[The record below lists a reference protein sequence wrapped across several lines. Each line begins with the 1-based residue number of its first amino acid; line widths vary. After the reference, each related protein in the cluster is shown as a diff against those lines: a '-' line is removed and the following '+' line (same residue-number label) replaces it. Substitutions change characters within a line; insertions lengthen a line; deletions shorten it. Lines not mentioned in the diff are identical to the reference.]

1 MQKNPREIVILY
13 STAENESQ
21 ENINANLT
29 PGDKTYKLEELAYAR
44 SGDKGNSC
52 NIGVIARNPKYLP
65 YIKQQLTAEVVHEYF
80 KHLIDEDG
88 GQVHRYDVPG
98 IHAVNFLLEKSLG
111 GGGIASLRPDPLG
124 KAFAQMLLSFELN
137 DMPDL
142 ENL

>member
-1 MQKNPREIVILY
+1 M
-13 STAENESQ
+13 
-21 ENINANLT
+21 
-29 PGDKTYKLEELAYAR
+29 EELAYAR

-124 KAFAQMLLSFELN
+124 KAFAQMLLTFELK

-142 ENL
+142 ESLE